1 MVERS
6 AIVLVGGEARRAGG
20 REKYFFQFDGKTFL
34 EHLISS
40 LEDVVEE
47 IVLVARNPAQCGRF
61 SGIPGI
67 SITSDIRKGIGP
79 IGGIHAGVQQASG
92 DLLFVVACD
101 MPCVNALVVEHL
113 FTLIDAHDAVIPR
126 WNEEMIEPL
135 HAVYRRGALHSYLR
149 GHHSRS
155 LREMVRHLD
164 IAFVDIADL
173 RALDPELRTFTNI
186 NAIEDLRAFIAS
198 IQRKKGQGV

>member
-1 MVERS
+1 MVKRNMRS

-20 REKYFFQFDGKTFL
+20 REKYFFRYDGKTFI

-40 LEDVVEE
+40 LGSVVDE
-47 IVLVARNPAQCGRF
+47 IILVTRDQAQCTRF

-79 IGGIHAGVQQASG
+79 IGGIHAGVQQAKG
-92 DLLFVVACD
+92 AFLFVVACD
-101 MPCVNALVVEHL
+101 MPCVSALVIEHL
-113 FTLIDAHDAVIPR
+113 FSRIDAHDAVIPR
-126 WNEEMIEPL
+126 WDDEMIEPL
-135 HAVYRRGALHSYLR
+135 HAVYRRDVLLEYLS

-155 LREMVRHLD
+155 LREMIRQLD
-164 IAFVDIADL
+164 VKFVDIADL

-186 NAIEDLRAFIAS
+186 NNIEDLKAFIAS
-198 IQRKKGQGV
+198 VQRKRK

>member
-1 MVERS
+1 MIKRS

-20 REKYFFQFDGKTFL
+20 REKYFFEFHGKTFL

-40 LEDVVEE
+40 LGSVVDE
-47 IVLVARNPAQCGRF
+47 IILVARDPAQYARF

-79 IGGIHAGVQQASG
+79 IGGIHAGVQQARG
-92 DLLFVVACD
+92 AFLFVVACD
-101 MPCVNALVVEHL
+101 MPCVNALVVERL
-113 FTLIDAHDAVIPR
+113 FSLIGAHDAVIPR
-126 WNEEMIEPL
+126 WEDEMIEPL
-135 HAVYRRGALHSYLR
+135 HAVYRRDALLAYLS

-164 IAFVDIADL
+164 VKFVAIADL
-173 RALDPELRTFTNI
+173 RALDPDLRTFTNI
-186 NAIEDLRAFIAS
+186 NDIEDLKAFITS
-198 IQRKKGQGV
+198 IEREKS

>member
-1 MVERS
+1 MTDRS

-20 REKYFFQFDGKTFL
+20 REKYFFQYDGKTFL

-40 LEDVVEE
+40 LGDVVDE
-47 IVLVARNPAQCGRF
+47 IILVARNPDQCERF

-79 IGGIHAGVQQASG
+79 IGGIHAGVRQARG
-92 DLLFVVACD
+92 EFLFVVACD
-101 MPCVNALVVEHL
+101 MPCVNALVVERL

-126 WNEEMIEPL
+126 WDEEMIEPL
-135 HAVYRRGALHSYLR
+135 HAVYRRSGLLSYLR
-149 GHHSRS
+149 DHHSRS

-164 IAFVDIADL
+164 VTFIDIADL

-186 NAIEDLRAFIAS
+186 NAIEDLKAFIAS
-198 IQRKKGQGV
+198 IRRKKR